1 MIFRFIKT
9 LIKIYNEK
17 EYQMFIIKVGL
28 KVGYYRRLANMTQE
42 QLSESSGMSLNIISQ
57 LEGPSAPY
65 VPSLKSLLKISKV
78 LGVPINKLVDVDKD

>member
-1 MIFRFIKT
+1 MEG
-9 LIKIYNEK
+9 YNEK

-42 QLSESSGMSLNIISQ
+42 QLSEYSGMSLNFISQ

-65 VPSLKSLLKISKV
+65 VPSLKSLFKISRV
-78 LGVPINKLVDVDKD
+78 LGVPVSKLTDVEED

>member
-1 MIFRFIKT
+1 MGVFMDY
-9 LIKIYNEK
+9 YNEK

-42 QLSESSGMSLNIISQ
+42 QLSEGSGMSLNFISQ

-65 VPSLKSLLKISKV
+65 VPSLKSLFKISKV
-78 LGVPINKLVDVDKD
+78 LGVPINKLVDVDND

>member
-1 MIFRFIKT
+1 MNY
-9 LIKIYNEK
+9 YNEK

-42 QLSESSGMSLNIISQ
+42 ELSESSGMSLNFISQ

-65 VPSLKSLLKISKV
+65 VPSLKSLFKISNV
-78 LGVPINKLVDVDKD
+78 LGVPISKLVDVDND

>member
-1 MIFRFIKT
+1 MNY
-9 LIKIYNEK
+9 YNEK

-42 QLSESSGMSLNIISQ
+42 QLSEHSGMSLNFISQ

-65 VPSLKSLLKISKV
+65 VPSLKSLFKISSV
-78 LGVPINKLVDVDKD
+78 LGVPISKLVDVEND

>member
-1 MIFRFIKT
+1 MKY
-9 LIKIYNEK
+9 YNEK

-42 QLSESSGMSLNIISQ
+42 QLSENSGMSLNFISQ

-65 VPSLKSLLKISKV
+65 VPSLKSLFKISNV
-78 LGVPINKLVDVDKD
+78 LGVPVSKLVDVEND

>member
-1 MIFRFIKT
+1 MDY
-9 LIKIYNEK
+9 YNEK

-42 QLSESSGMSLNIISQ
+42 QLSESRGMSLNFISQ

-65 VPSLKSLLKISKV
+65 VPSLKSLFKISKV
-78 LGVPINKLVDVDKD
+78 LGVPINKLVDVDND